1 MSNKS
6 RSRGQPRDHW
16 DHVDPRPGMF
26 YDPGRDGS
34 PYTFE
39 GQMGRLRNEIGSLTS
54 PDPKFRKKAQFRYL
68 VVSIP
73 TVIVPAIIWIVVLV
87 RQALH

>member
-6 RSRGQPRDHW
+6 RRRVRSREYW
-16 DHVDPRPGMF
+16 DQTDPRPGMF

-39 GQMGRLRNEIGSLTS
+39 GQMGRLQNEIGSVMS
-54 PDPKFRKKAQFRYL
+54 PDPEFRKKAQFRFFVMQLPGLIMAAIVL
-68 VVSIP
+68 V
-73 TVIVPAIIWIVVLV
+73 VVLV
-87 RQALH
+87 QALSH